1 MGWFGDCIGS
11 IGSAIG
17 SVCSAI
23 GSICS
28 SIGGP
33 IAAGIGALASAIAPH
48 LGPILQIVT
57 AIAQVLGILN
67 KDDNPEDL
75 GEAMRKSDKKPED
88 FDSINDYIAHLRE
101 EIKSGKIV
109 LDEDKTDL
117 QKNIDTAL
125 GAGLSIKAID
135 EKYNLQTSPEFWV
148 FGAKKF
154 EEGKLNTDEIHSM
167 LKTASDKKINPTDMA
182 NYVEDKELS
191 SGVQK
196 SEISS
201 ALKESLQEANPTLSK
216 EEITEKFKALI
227 RVS

>member
-1 MGWFGDCIGS
+1 MGFLDFIGDCLSGVI
-11 IGSAIG
+11 SA
-17 SVCSAI
+17 V

-28 SIGGP
+28 SIGGA
-33 IAAGIGALASAIAPH
+33 IAAGIGALASVIAPH
-48 LGPILQIVT
+48 LGPIAQIVT
-57 AIAQVLGILN
+57 AIAQVLGIFT

-135 EKYNLQTSPEFWV
+135 EKYNLQTSAEFWV
-148 FGAKKF
+148 FSGKKF
-154 EEGKLNTDEIHSM
+154 EEGKLNENEIHSM

-216 EEITEKFKALI
+216 EEITEKFNRLI
-227 RVS
+227 QDS

>member
-1 MGWFGDCIGS
+1 MGIF
-11 IGSAIG
+11 SAIG
-17 SVCSAI
+17 GFISGCVGAVANV
-23 GSICS
+23 CS
-28 SIGGP
+28 SIGG
-33 IAAGIGALASAIAPH
+33 AVASGISVLVATIAPH
-48 LGPILQIVT
+48 LATIVQIVT
-57 AIAQVLGILN
+57 TIAQVLGILN

-154 EEGKLNTDEIHSM
+154 EKGKLNTDEIHSM

-182 NYVEDKELS
+182 NYVEHKELS

-216 EEITEKFKALI
+216 EEITEKFNTLI
-227 RVS
+227 RDS